1 MNSILC
7 LGIILVGAIVAEK
20 TVNYFRIPAI
30 TSYILLGILIG
41 PHALNIT
48 GNGLILSTELLSN
61 IVLGLIAFHIGRNFS
76 LENFKKIGKAVLSIS
91 LSVTLSTLFCVTA
104 GLYIFANQ
112 SFYMALIFGAISTA
126 TAPATTMIII
136 RQYRARGTFTDILIG
151 TVAIDDA
158 WGIMIFSL
166 CLSVAQTFQY
176 GNASELFVLFALG
189 KAIAMIILSVILGL
203 TMAYIVSWV
212 SAKLKRPEV
221 MLTFILGAI
230 FINTGISIFFN
241 ASPLLSNM
249 FFGAVLV
256 NIDKTAFRYFE
267 SVSKVDW
274 PLYVMFYVFAGA
286 GLEIGLLSSLGLV
299 GSIYIASRIM
309 GRVGGGYVGGLLSG
323 TDSKVRIYMGIA
335 LMPQAGVAIGL
346 AMLAKTILHDSGA
359 TIFNT
364 IIITTVIYEIL
375 GPIATRYAL
384 SKAGDI

>member
-1 MNSILC
+1 MNTILC
-7 LGIILVGAIVAEK
+7 LGIILVGAIVSEK
-20 TVNYFRIPAI
+20 IVNYLRIPAI
-30 TSYILLGILIG
+30 TSYILLGILLG

-48 GNGLILSTELLSN
+48 GNGLMLSTEILSN

-76 LENFKKIGKAVLSIS
+76 LENFRKIGKAVLSIS
-91 LSVTLSTLFCVTA
+91 LSVTISTLFCVTA
-104 GLYIFANQ
+104 GLYIFAHQ
-112 SFYMALIFGAISTA
+112 SFYISLIFGAISTA

-151 TVAIDDA
+151 SVAIDDA
-158 WGIMIFSL
+158 WGIIIFSL

-176 GNASELFVLFALG
+176 GNASELFVLIALG
-189 KAIAMIILSVILGL
+189 KATGKIVLSVIVGF

-212 SAKLKRPEV
+212 STHLKRTEV

-230 FINTGISIFFN
+230 FINTGISISFN
-241 ASPLLSNM
+241 VSPLLSNM
-249 FFGAVLV
+249 IFGAVLV
-256 NIDKTAFRYFE
+256 NIDTTAFRYFE

-286 GLEIGLLSSLGLV
+286 GLEIGLLSTLGLV
-299 GSIYIASRIM
+299 GTIYIASRIM

-323 TDSKVRIYMGIA
+323 TDSKVKNYMGIA

-346 AMLAKTILHDSGA
+346 AMIAKTMLHDSGS

-364 IIITTVIYEIL
+364 IIITTVVFEIF

-384 SKAGDI
+384 NKAGNI

>member
-299 GSIYIASRIM
+299 GSIYIASR
-309 GRVGGGYVGGLLSG
+309 
-323 TDSKVRIYMGIA
+323 
-335 LMPQAGVAIGL
+335 
-346 AMLAKTILHDSGA
+346 
-359 TIFNT
+359 
-364 IIITTVIYEIL
+364 
-375 GPIATRYAL
+375 
-384 SKAGDI
+384 

>member
-1 MNSILC
+1 LNTILC
-7 LGIILVGAIVAEK
+7 LGIILVGAIVSEK
-20 TVNYFRIPAI
+20 IVNYLRIPAI
-30 TSYILLGILIG
+30 TSYILLGILLG

-48 GNGLILSTELLSN
+48 GNGLMLSTEILSN

-76 LENFKKIGKAVLSIS
+76 LENFRKIGKAVLSIS
-91 LSVTLSTLFCVTA
+91 LSVTISTLFCVTA
-104 GLYIFANQ
+104 GLYIFAHQ
-112 SFYMALIFGAISTA
+112 SFYISLIFGAISTA

-151 TVAIDDA
+151 SVAIDDA
-158 WGIMIFSL
+158 WGIIIFSL

-176 GNASELFVLFALG
+176 GNASELFVLIALG
-189 KAIAMIILSVILGL
+189 KATGKIVLSVIVGF

-212 SAKLKRPEV
+212 STHLKRTEV

-230 FINTGISIFFN
+230 FINTGISISFN
-241 ASPLLSNM
+241 VSPLLSNM
-249 FFGAVLV
+249 IFGAVLV
-256 NIDKTAFRYFE
+256 NIDTTAFRYFE

-286 GLEIGLLSSLGLV
+286 GLEIGLLSTLGLV
-299 GSIYIASRIM
+299 GTIYIASRIM

-323 TDSKVRIYMGIA
+323 TDSKVKNYMGIA

-346 AMLAKTILHDSGA
+346 AMIAKTMLHDSGS

-364 IIITTVIYEIL
+364 IIITTVVFEIF

-384 SKAGDI
+384 NKAGNI

>member
-1 MNSILC
+1 LNSILC